1 MKTNGFQLQLVEN
14 DEIGILL
21 SCSNF
26 TDQVIWSK
34 SVSDQSDPSRLSASA
49 LYFASG
55 KIQRFSN
62 AHFKLQV
69 SFEMQL
75 FKRLRQC
82 LGVLPKVDVSSSLGV
97 ASHEVFVECNV
108 LHDRE
113 SARRRFAC
121 TNGCVEL
128 MTT

>member
-34 SVSDQSDPSRLSASA
+34 SVSDQSDPSRLSASV

-62 AHFKLQV
+62 AHFMLQV

-75 FKRLRQC
+75 FNLNDFANVSGYSQRWML
-82 LGVLPKVDVSSSLGV
+82 VLLWV
-97 ASHEVFVECNV
+97 
-108 LHDRE
+108 
-113 SARRRFAC
+113 
-121 TNGCVEL
+121 
-128 MTT
+128 